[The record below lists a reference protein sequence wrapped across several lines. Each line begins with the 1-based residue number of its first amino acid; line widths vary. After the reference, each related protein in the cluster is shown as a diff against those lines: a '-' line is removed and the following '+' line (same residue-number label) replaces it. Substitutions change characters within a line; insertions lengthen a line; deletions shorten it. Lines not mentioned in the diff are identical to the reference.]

1 MGESYSEYMN
11 RLTGGDYSS
20 GGSSSSGGGGG
31 GSSSSNDDDVGVDL
45 GYGSVTRERDDGLDY
60 DDDSD
65 SGGISTGGNTGGAG
79 VIISDRNDDDEN
91 TTVTYDPTTGDDG
104 GSDGTISGGGDAV
117 NVEIGDDGTISAS
130 DGDGF
135 VTDDGIDADGD
146 GSTTTSGGSSSNEQT
161 PTMPE
166 MPGIP
171 VEALDDYRA
180 QMQAQMQAFAQAMNA
195 RLDGLDA
202 DSLSVGGYSA
212 GVVAAAVGLVVV
224 LLGVLSTEA

>member
-20 GGSSSSGGGGG
+20 GGSSSGGD

-65 SGGISTGGNTGGAG
+65 SGGISTGGNTGGGG

-104 GSDGTISGGGDAV
+104 GSDGTFSGGGDAV

-166 MPGIP
+166 MPSIP
-171 VEALDDYRA
+171 TDALDDYRA